1 MNKIKVQKTIDSFFH
16 VKRKKSIIASNE
28 GGTNN
33 SSDSVTSTCVE
44 ELDGADNGAKKRKID
59 DAVGV
64 ETTLDDVST
73 VKGEVNTEYKTS
85 LKETINVGEVETAN
99 KATGVAD
106 IVTLKKAG
114 AAEAATYPYAEE
126 IKNLMHAE
134 WYEHLKDE
142 LRKSYFQKM
151 YLKIKEERK
160 TKVIYPPARLVFNA
174 FLKTPLSNIKVV
186 IVGQDPY
193 HQKGQAMGLCFSVP
207 IGVKIPPSLK
217 NILKEIK
224 QTSNHGDLI
233 SWAEQGVFLLNTSL
247 TVEENKPASHKNYGW
262 ETFTD
267 RVINIINEKKEKIIF
282 MLWGN
287 FAIKKC
293 SKIDTKKHFIL
304 KAGHPSPLSVR
315 HFVNCD
321 HFNKC
326 NEILT
331 RNGMAPIKWELP
343 Q

>member
-1 MNKIKVQKTIDSFFH
+1 MNKIKVQKTIDSFFP
-16 VKRKKSIIASNE
+16 VKRKKSIITSNE

-44 ELDGADNGAKKRKID
+44 ELEGAGNGGKKRKID
-59 DAVGV
+59 DAVGGGAAPDEVSSVKGGLNTASV
-64 ETTLDDVST
+64 ETGN
-73 VKGEVNTEYKTS
+73 GET
-85 LKETINVGEVETAN
+85 NVGEVPTGNRETYTAD
-99 KATGVAD
+99 VA
-106 IVTLKKAG
+106 TLKETST
-114 AAEAATYPYAEE
+114 AEPATHPYAEE

-207 IGVKIPPSLK
+207 IGIKIPPSLK

-224 QTSNHGDLI
+224 QTSSHGDLI

-315 HFVNCD
+315 HFANCD

-331 RNGMAPIKWELP
+331 RHGMAPIRWELP

>member
-1 MNKIKVQKTIDSFFH
+1 
-16 VKRKKSIIASNE
+16 
-28 GGTNN
+28 
-33 SSDSVTSTCVE
+33 
-44 ELDGADNGAKKRKID
+44 
-59 DAVGV
+59 
-64 ETTLDDVST
+64 
-73 VKGEVNTEYKTS
+73 
-85 LKETINVGEVETAN
+85 
-99 KATGVAD
+99 
-106 IVTLKKAG
+106 
-114 AAEAATYPYAEE
+114 
-126 IKNLMHAE
+126 MHAE
-134 WYEHLKDE
+134 WYEHLKEE

-151 YLKIKEERK
+151 YMKIKEERK

-207 IGVKIPPSLK
+207 VGIKIPPSLK

-267 RVINIINEKKEKIIF
+267 KVINIINEKKEKIIF

-315 HFVNCD
+315 HFASCD
-321 HFNKC
+321 HFKKC

-331 RNGMAPIKWELP
+331 RNGMAPI
-343 Q
+343 

>member
-1 MNKIKVQKTIDSFFH
+1 MNKIKVQKTIDSFFP
-16 VKRKKSIIASNE
+16 VKRKKSTITSNE
-28 GGTNN
+28 GGMNN
-33 SSDSVTSTCVE
+33 SFDSVTSTCVE
-44 ELDGADNGAKKRKID
+44 ELDRADNDAKKRKID
-59 DAVGV
+59 GTAEVGTALDEV
-64 ETTLDDVST
+64 PAFKGGVNKEDVATLKETTNKEDVST
-73 VKGEVNTEYKTS
+73 LNEKS
-85 LKETINVGEVETAN
+85 
-99 KATGVAD
+99 
-106 IVTLKKAG
+106 
-114 AAEAATYPYAEE
+114 AAEPATYPYAEE

-134 WYEHLKDE
+134 WYEQLKDE
-142 LRKSYFQKM
+142 LRKGYFQKM

-207 IGVKIPPSLK
+207 IGIRIPPSLK

-224 QTSNHGDLI
+224 HTSNHGDLI

-267 RVINIINEKKEKIIF
+267 KVINIINEKKEKIIF

-315 HFVNCD
+315 HFANCD

-326 NEILT
+326 NEILK
-331 RNGMAPIKWELP
+331 RNGMTPIKWELP

>member
-1 MNKIKVQKTIDSFFH
+1 MNKIKVQKTIDSFFP
-16 VKRKKSIIASNE
+16 VKRKKSIITSNE

-44 ELDGADNGAKKRKID
+44 ELEAADNDTKKRKID
-59 DAVGV
+59 DSVGV
-64 ETTLDDVST
+64 GTALDEVST
-73 VKGEVNTEYKTS
+73 VNGVAINEDAGTLKETTNMEEVVAGNKDTNMAEVST
-85 LKETINVGEVETAN
+85 LKETI
-99 KATGVAD
+99 GVAA
-106 IVTLKKAG
+106 T
-114 AAEAATYPYAEE
+114 TYPYAEE
-126 IKNLMHAE
+126 IKSLMHAE

-207 IGVKIPPSLK
+207 VGIKIPPSLK
-217 NILKEIK
+217 NMLKEIK

-267 RVINIINEKKEKIIF
+267 KVINIINEKKEKIIF

-315 HFVNCD
+315 HFANCD

-326 NEILT
+326 NEILK
-331 RNGMAPIKWELP
+331 RHGMAPIKWELP

>member
-1 MNKIKVQKTIDSFFH
+1 MNKIKVQKKIDHFFPI
-16 VKRKKSIIASNE
+16 KRKKSVTVSSEKGAD
-28 GGTNN
+28 N
-33 SSDSVTSTCVE
+33 SSDSVVSTCFE
-44 ELDGADNGAKKRKID
+44 KLDKENDWKKRKVSDMEGLEKDDKID
-59 DAVGV
+59 LN
-64 ETTLDDVST
+64 TKDVF
-73 VKGEVNTEYKTS
+73 N
-85 LKETINVGEVETAN
+85 
-99 KATGVAD
+99 D
-106 IVTLKKAG
+106 IC
-114 AAEAATYPYAEE
+114 E
-126 IKNLMHAE
+126 IKTKNEGPSDYSYIDEIKKLMHIE
-134 WYEHLKDE
+134 WYEQLKNE
-142 LRKSYFQKM
+142 FKKNYFKNM

-160 TKVIYPPARLVFNA
+160 TKVIYPPEHLVFSA

-207 IGVKIPPSLK
+207 SGIKIPPSLK

-224 QTSNHGDLI
+224 QKSNHGNLI
-233 SWAEQGVFLLNTSL
+233 SWSEQGVFLLNTSL

-267 RVINIINEKKEKIIF
+267 QVINIINQKKQKIIF

-304 KAGHPSPLSVR
+304 KAGHPSPLSIK
-315 HFVNCD
+315 HFENCD

-326 NEILT
+326 NNILIQ
-331 RNGMAPIKWELP
+331 NNLDPIKWELP